1 GVSSTIFAF
10 SVEAGGGSVVP
21 ARIESDSSGIV
32 QTKWRT
38 GTSSG
43 MNALR
48 VRAFEVFDT
57 TFQLTVRTTGGQ
69 PTELRLV
76 SGDNQRV
83 RSGAAVSRA
92 PVIRLVDRFGNPVEA
107 VRVRFLS
114 GAGDTV
120 EPPELVT
127 DERGQVAPRLWTLG
141 EAGAHELKVVADGVT
156 DTLRVRA
163 RVTPR

>member
-1 GVSSTIFAF
+1 M
-10 SVEAGGGSVVP
+10 VP

-32 QTKWRT
+32 QTTWRT
-38 GTSSG
+38 GTASG

-57 TFQLTVRTTGGQ
+57 TFQLTVRTTGGP
-69 PTELRLV
+69 PTEVRLV
-76 SGDNQRV
+76 SGDNQRA
-83 RSGAAVSRA
+83 RSGAAVPRA

-107 VRVRFLS
+107 VRVRFLA

-120 EPPELVT
+120 EPPEIVT
-127 DERGQVAPRLWTLG
+127 DERGQGSPRLWTLG
-141 EAGAHELKVVADGVT
+141 EAGTHELKVVADGVA

-163 RVTPR
+163 RATSR